1 MDSSS
6 ETIIE
11 TPDAR
16 KLYLSVKPELDR
28 LVTDR
33 SSIEIDVKDYQLI
46 MRVTS
51 DDLISMRSTLNTWYR
66 LIKVASEMVT
76 LTSSY

>member
-11 TPDAR
+11 TPDAL
-16 KLYLSVKPELDR
+16 KLYLSIEPELDR

>member
-11 TPDAR
+11 TPDAL
-16 KLYLSVKPELDR
+16 KLYLSIEPELDR

-33 SSIEIDVKDYQLI
+33 SSIEIDVKDSQLV

>member
-11 TPDAR
+11 SPDAR

-46 MRVTS
+46 MKVTS

-76 LTSSY
+76 LTSLN

>member
-1 MDSSS
+1 M
-6 ETIIE
+6 IE

-76 LTSSY
+76 LTSPN

>member
-1 MDSSS
+1 MTSSS

-11 TPDAR
+11 TPDAL

-76 LTSSY
+76 LTSPN

>member
-11 TPDAR
+11 TPDAL

-33 SSIEIDVKDYQLI
+33 SSIEIDVKDSQLV

>member
-11 TPDAR
+11 TPDAL

-46 MRVTS
+46 MKVTS

-76 LTSSY
+76 LTSLN

>member
-11 TPDAR
+11 SPDAR

-46 MRVTS
+46 MKVTS

-66 LIKVASEMVT
+66 LIKVASEMIT

>member
-11 TPDAR
+11 TPDAL
-16 KLYLSVKPELDR
+16 KLYLSVEPELDR

-33 SSIEIDVKDYQLI
+33 SSIEIDVKDSQLV

>member
-1 MDSSS
+1 MDSYS

-11 TPDAR
+11 TPDAL
-16 KLYLSVKPELDR
+16 KLYLSIKPELDR

-51 DDLISMRSTLNTWYR
+51 GDLISMRSTLNTWYR

-76 LTSSY
+76 LTSPN

>member
-1 MDSSS
+1 MDSYS

-11 TPDAR
+11 TPDAL

-66 LIKVASEMVT
+66 LVKVASEMVT
-76 LTSSY
+76 LTS

>member
-33 SSIEIDVKDYQLI
+33 SSIEIDVKDYQLV
-46 MRVTS
+46 MRVKS

>member
-1 MDSSS
+1 MDSYS

-11 TPDAR
+11 TPDAL

-46 MRVTS
+46 MKVTS

-76 LTSSY
+76 LTS

>member
-1 MDSSS
+1 MDSYS

-16 KLYLSVKPELDR
+16 TLYLSVKPELDR

-76 LTSSY
+76 LTSPN

>member
-11 TPDAR
+11 TPDAL

-33 SSIEIDVKDYQLI
+33 SSIEIDVKDSQLV

-66 LIKVASEMVT
+66 LIKVAYEMVT
-76 LTSSY
+76 LTSPN

>member
-28 LVTDR
+28 LATDR
-33 SSIEIDVKDYQLI
+33 SSIEIDVKDYQLVI
-46 MRVTS
+46 RVTS

-66 LIKVASEMVT
+66 LIKVASEMIT
-76 LTSSY
+76 LTSPY

>member
-11 TPDAR
+11 TPDAL

-46 MRVTS
+46 MKVTT

-76 LTSSY
+76 LTSLN

>member
-1 MDSSS
+1 MDSYS

-11 TPDAR
+11 TPDAL

-33 SSIEIDVKDYQLI
+33 SSIEMDVKDYQLI

-66 LIKVASEMVT
+66 LVKVASEMIS
-76 LTSSY
+76 LTSSN

>member
-33 SSIEIDVKDYQLI
+33 SSIEIDIKDYQLI

-76 LTSSY
+76 LTSPN